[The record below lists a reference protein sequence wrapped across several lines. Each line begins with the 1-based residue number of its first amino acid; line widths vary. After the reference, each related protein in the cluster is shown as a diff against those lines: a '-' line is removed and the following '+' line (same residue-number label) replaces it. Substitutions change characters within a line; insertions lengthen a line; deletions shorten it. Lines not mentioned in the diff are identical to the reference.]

1 METEYEINIDAA
13 HKDFESDNVPYMDGQ
28 QLDETCV
35 LYESP
40 QTSIVKEESE
50 RLQYSAEVH

>member
-1 METEYEINIDAA
+1 MEMEYDVKIKVPQI
-13 HKDFESDNVPYMDGQ
+13 KFEMDNVPFMDGQ
-28 QLDETCV
+28 QLSESCV

-50 RLQYSAEVH
+50 RLQYSAEIH